1 MKQEKPR
8 ILIADDSKTNVMI
21 LNEILKGEFDIK
33 VAIDGKQALER
44 SCSNPIPELILLDVE
59 MPELDGFQVCEQLKQ
74 NELHQET
81 PIIFIT
87 SLNDKKS
94 VLKGFEVGATD
105 FICKP
110 FEAEE
115 VLARVRVHNQN
126 IQLKHKLAKKAKEM
140 EEFAFCAA
148 HDLRSPLDL
157 VDSYIDLIKHVD
169 NLESE
174 YLPKIS
180 SASSRLRSLIN
191 SLLSLAGAGD
201 EVLHIQNMNLSEI
214 IEDVKIELEPLIISK
229 SASIELLDDCGLQ
242 CDRTQMMIIFRNL
255 ISNAI
260 KYSREGVSPVIK
272 ISSEVSDSV
281 EISVQ
286 DNGSGFSEEV
296 AKDLFTPFKRFH
308 YKVEGHG
315 LGLSIVEKIIQSHH
329 GRIQASGVEGEG
341 ALFEISLPI
350 KHHHVMT

>member
-1 MKQEKPR
+1 
-8 ILIADDSKTNVMI
+8 MI

-33 VAIDGKQALER
+33 VATDGKQALER
-44 SCSNPIPELILLDVE
+44 CQSDPIPELILLDVE
-59 MPELDGFQVCEQLKQ
+59 MPEMSGFEVCEKIKQ
-74 NELHQET
+74 DPVHGHI

-87 SLNDKKS
+87 SLNDKNS
-94 VLKGFEVGATD
+94 ILKGFEVGATD

-157 VDSYIDLIKHVD
+157 IDSYIDLIKHVD

-201 EVLHIQNMNLSEI
+201 NVLHIQKMNLSEV
-214 IEDVKIELEPLIISK
+214 IEDVKVELEPLIRSK
-229 SASIELLDDCGLQ
+229 SANIQLLNDCGLL

-255 ISNAI
+255 FSNAI
-260 KYSREGVSPVIK
+260 KYSREGVTPMIK
-272 ISSEVSDSV
+272 IFAEVGGTV
-281 EISVQ
+281 EIKVQ
-286 DNGSGFSEEV
+286 DNGTGFSEEV

-308 YKVEGHG
+308 YKVDGHG

-329 GRIQASGVEGEG
+329 GTIEATGIEGEG
-341 ALFEISLPI
+341 ATFEISLPL
-350 KHHHVMT
+350 KEAMHLS

>member
-1 MKQEKPR
+1 MKQVKPR
-8 ILIADDSKTNVMI
+8 ILIADDSKTNLMI
-21 LNEILKGEFDIK
+21 LNEILREEFEIK
-33 VAIDGKQALER
+33 VAIDGEQALER
-44 SCSNPIPELILLDVE
+44 SHSDPIPELILLDVE
-59 MPELDGFQVCEQLKQ
+59 MPEMNGFQVCEILKKGD
-74 NELHQET
+74 LHKDT

-87 SLNDKKS
+87 SLNDKTS

-201 EVLHIQNMNLSEI
+201 EVLNIQRMNLSEI
-214 IEDVKIELEPLIISK
+214 IEDVKIELEPVISSK
-229 SASIELLDDCGLQ
+229 SARIELLNDCGLQ

-260 KYSREGVSPVIK
+260 KYSRDETPPVIK
-272 ISSEVSDSV
+272 ISSDVKDKVVVKIE
-281 EISVQ
+281 
-286 DNGSGFSEEV
+286 DNGTGFSEEV

-308 YKVEGHG
+308 YKIEGHG
-315 LGLSIVEKIIQSHH
+315 LGLSIVEKIVQSHQ
-329 GRIQASGVEGEG
+329 GSIQAFGVEGEG
-341 ALFEISLPI
+341 ATFEISLPL
-350 KHHHVMT
+350 